1 MPFDHSRCSRRPF
14 APLRMKICNPAWIAW
29 IANPGRALI
38 QEHKAIALILTGFIV
53 LGTIYS
59 VVTPLFE
66 ASDELWHYPFIKHL
80 ADGGGLPVQDPGIEQ
95 PWRQEGS
102 QPPLYYAL
110 GALAT
115 FWIDT
120 SDLTEVRWLNPHA
133 DIGVETADGNLNMV
147 IHSGRESFPY
157 RGTALAVHIVRFLSV
172 LMGAITML
180 CTYLIA
186 LEVFPEQ
193 KTLAAGAAAFNA
205 FVPMFL
211 FISGSVNNDNLTV
224 LLCSLTLLI
233 LVRLVRG
240 GRPQSQIPNTQH
252 SIPHWSSVIG
262 HSSLLGL
269 VIGLGAL
276 SKASALGL
284 IPLTA
289 LGLALS
295 AWQSQA
301 ESVLHRLA
309 RFFGSFATVLAVS
322 FAVAGWWYLRN
333 WLLYRDPLGLNT
345 FVAIVGPRLPQPTLR
360 QLLGEREGFVKT
372 FWGLFGGVNVAMEP
386 AAYWMLNALAI
397 LGLVGLM
404 IALGRALFSRFTFH
418 VSKDNS
424 SLITDHQSLITDHWS
439 LITCYSLLIL
449 LAWPI
454 ALFLALIRWTTM
466 TKASQGRLLFPA
478 ISAISILLSL
488 GWSQWVPRRHQKW
501 LLGIVGGL
509 MFALAAIAP
518 FRYIAPAYARPVLSK
533 VEGPVLLSE
542 AGIEEIPHRLDVTF
556 GDKARLLGYEA
567 GDEETKPG
575 QSVKVTL
582 FWQSLAEMDRDYT
595 VFVHLLDENDL
606 VIAQRDTYPGLGTY
620 PTRLWRV
627 GDAFADR
634 YVLNLSPTVFAPC
647 MGRFEVGLYDFA
659 SGERLMAVGPDGQPM
674 GDNVRFHQIAVLPR
688 EDSPVPNPVDFDF
701 EGQIA
706 LAGYDLDR
714 RTARTGETIHLTLY
728 WRALA
733 KLEEDYTVFTHVL
746 GEEDRLWAQMDSQPQ
761 GGAAPTSS
769 WQVGQV
775 IEDHYNLAVKP
786 DTPPDVYDIEV
797 GLYLAATG
805 QRLGVLD
812 EGGRLW
818 DNRVLLSKVR
828 VVSP

>member
-1 MPFDHSRCSRRPF
+1 MPF
-14 APLRMKICNPAWIAW
+14 APVELVRQH
-29 IANPGRALI
+29 R
-38 QEHKAIALILTGFIV
+38 AIALILTGFLV
-53 LGTIYS
+53 LGTVYS

-66 ASDELWHYPFIKHL
+66 ASDELWHYPFVKHL
-80 ADGGGLPVQDPGIEQ
+80 ADGGGLPVQDPRIEQ

-120 SDLTEVRWLNPHA
+120 SDFAEVRWLNPHA

-147 IHSGRESFPY
+147 VHSERESFPY

-172 LMGAITML
+172 LMGAVTVL

-186 LEVFPEQ
+186 LEVFPGQ

-211 FISGSVNNDNLTV
+211 FISGSVNNDNLTI
-224 LLCSLTLLI
+224 LLCSLTLLLLI
-233 LVRLVRG
+233 RLVSG
-240 GRPQSQIPNTQH
+240 GRVSEQMPNDQLGFG
-252 SIPHWSSVIG
+252 IWDLG
-262 HSSLLGL
+262 FCSLLGL

-289 LGLALS
+289 LALAFS
-295 AWQSQA
+295 AWRGSSLLRA
-301 ESVLHRLA
+301 ESVLRRLA
-309 RFFGSFATVLAVS
+309 WFLASSITVLAVS

-345 FVAIVGPRLPQPTLR
+345 FVAIVGSRLHQPTLR
-360 QLLGEREGFVKT
+360 QLLGEWEGFVKT

-386 AAYWMLNALAI
+386 AVYWMLNALAI
-397 LGLVGLM
+397 LGFVGLM
-404 IALGRALFSRFTFH
+404 IALGRTLISRFTFH
-418 VSKDNS
+418 VSRDDS
-424 SLITDHQSLITDHWS
+424 SLM
-439 LITCYSLLIL
+439 TCYSLLIL
-449 LAWPI
+449 LTWPI
-454 ALFLALIRWTTM
+454 ILFLALIRWTTI
-466 TKASQGRLLFPA
+466 TKASQGRLMFPA
-478 ISAISILLSL
+478 ISAIAVLLAL
-488 GWSQWVPRRHQKW
+488 GWSQWMPRRYDKAAQQWRKW
-501 LLGIVGGL
+501 LLGSIGGL
-509 MFALAAIAP
+509 MFVLAAIAP
-518 FRYIAPAYARPVLSK
+518 FRYIAPAYAKPVLSPALSEACPERSRRVEGK
-533 VEGPVLLSE
+533 VEGPASLPE
-542 AGIEEIPHRLDVTF
+542 AEIGGIPHRLDVTF

-567 GDEETKPG
+567 GDEEIRPG
-575 QSVKVTL
+575 ESVEVTL
-582 FWQSLAEMDRDYT
+582 YWQSLAEMDRDYT

-627 GDAFADR
+627 GDVFADR
-634 YVLNLSPTVFAPC
+634 YVLTLPPTVFAPC
-647 MGRFEVGLYDFA
+647 TGRFEVGLYDFA
-659 SGERLMAVGPDGQPM
+659 SGERLMATGPDGQPL

-701 EGQIA
+701 EGRIA
-706 LAGYDLDR
+706 LVGYDLDR
-714 RTARTGETIHLTLY
+714 RTARPGETIHLTLY
-728 WRALA
+728 WQALA
-733 KLEEDYTVFTHVL
+733 EMEKEYTVFTHVL

-775 IEDHYNLAVKP
+775 IEDHYDLTIKP

-805 QRLGVLD
+805 RRLGVLD
-812 EGGRLW
+812 EGGRLQ

-828 VVSP
+828 VR

>member
-1 MPFDHSRCSRRPF
+1 MPLSPVELVRQH
-14 APLRMKICNPAWIAW
+14 
-29 IANPGRALI
+29 RAI
-38 QEHKAIALILTGFIV
+38 TLILIGFIV
-53 LGTIYS
+53 LGAVYS

-66 ASDELWHYPFIKHL
+66 ASDELWHYPFVKHL
-80 ADGGGLPVQDPGIEQ
+80 ADGGGLPVQDPRIEQ

-120 SDLTEVRWLNPHA
+120 SDLAEVRWLNPHA
-133 DIGVETADGNLNMV
+133 DIGVETVDGNLNMV
-147 IHSGRESFPY
+147 VHSEREDFPY

-172 LMGAITML
+172 LMGAVTVL

-186 LEVFPEQ
+186 LAVFPEQ
-193 KTLAAGAAAFNA
+193 KALAAGAAAFNA

-211 FISGSVNNDNLTV
+211 FISGSVNNDNLTI
-224 LLCSLTLLI
+224 LLCSLTLFI
-233 LVRLVRG
+233 LVRLVHSARLSG
-240 GRPQSQIPNTQH
+240 QMPNDQTGFG
-252 SIPHWSSVIG
+252 IWDLGFGHW
-262 HSSLLGL
+262 SLLGL

-276 SKASALGL
+276 SKASVLGL

-289 LGLALS
+289 LVLALS
-295 AWQSQA
+295 AWQRRA
-301 ESVLHRLA
+301 ESVLRRLA
-309 RFFGSFATVLAVS
+309 RFFGSLITVLAVS

-345 FVAIVGPRLPQPTLR
+345 FVAIVGSRLHQPTLR
-360 QLLGEREGFVKT
+360 QLLGEWEGFVKA

-386 AAYWMLNALAI
+386 AVYGVLNALAI

-404 IALGRALFSRFTFH
+404 IALGHTLLSRFTFH
-418 VSKDNS
+418 VSRHDS
-424 SLITDHQSLITDHWS
+424 SLT
-439 LITCYSLLIL
+439 TCYLLLIL
-449 LAWPI
+449 LTWPI
-454 ALFLALIRWTTM
+454 ILFLALIRWTTI
-466 TKASQGRLLFPA
+466 TKASQGRLMFPA
-478 ISAISILLSL
+478 ISAIAVLLAL
-488 GWSQWVPRRHQKW
+488 GWSQWVPRRYDRVAQQCRKW

-509 MFALAAIAP
+509 MFALAAVAP
-518 FRYIAPAYARPVLSK
+518 FRYIAPAYAK
-533 VEGPVLLSE
+533 PVLLSE
-542 AGIEEIPHRLDVTF
+542 AELEGIPHRLDVTF
-556 GDKARLLGYEA
+556 EGKARLRGYEA
-567 GDEETKPG
+567 GDEEIRPG
-575 QSVKVTL
+575 ESVEVTL
-582 FWQSLAEMDRDYT
+582 FWQSLAEIDRDYT

-634 YVLNLSPTVFAPC
+634 YVLTLPPMVFAPC
-647 MGRFEVGLYDFA
+647 TGRFEVGLYNFA
-659 SGERLMAVGPDGQPM
+659 SGERLMATSPDGQPL
-674 GDNVRFHQIAVLPR
+674 GDNVRFHQIAVLPH

-701 EGQIA
+701 EGRIA
-706 LAGYDLDR
+706 LVGYDLDR
-714 RTARTGETIHLTLY
+714 RTARPGETIHLTLY

-733 KLEEDYTVFTHVL
+733 EMEEDYTVFTHVL

-769 WQVGQV
+769 WQAGQV
-775 IEDHYNLAVKP
+775 IEDHYDLNIKP
-786 DTPPDVYDIEV
+786 DTPPEVYDIEV

-805 QRLGVLD
+805 RRLGVLD
-812 EGGRLW
+812 KGGRLQ

>member
-1 MPFDHSRCSRRPF
+1 MPLDDAHDVPFDHAHDKPFDDAHDRPS
-14 APLRMKICNPAWIAW
+14 
-29 IANPGRALI
+29 ALI
-38 QEHKAIALILTGFIV
+38 ELVRQHWAIALILTGFLV
-53 LGTIYS
+53 LGTVYS

-66 ASDELWHYPFIKHL
+66 ASDELWHYPFVKHL
-80 ADGGGLPVQDPGIEQ
+80 ADGGGLPVQDPRIEQ

-110 GALAT
+110 GAIAT

-147 IHSGRESFPY
+147 VHSERERFPY
-157 RGTALAVHIVRFLSV
+157 QGTALAVHIVRLLSV
-172 LMGAITML
+172 LMGAGTVL

-211 FISGSVNNDNLTV
+211 FISGSVNNDNLTI
-224 LLCSLTLLI
+224 LLCSLALLI
-233 LVRLVRG
+233 LVRLVRTWAKPEELDQLG
-240 GRPQSQIPNTQH
+240 LG
-252 SIPHWSSVIG
+252 IG
-262 HSSLLGL
+262 ALLGL

-284 IPLTA
+284 LPLTA

-295 AWQSQA
+295 TWQRRT
-301 ESVLHRLA
+301 EPVLRRLA
-309 RFFGSFATVLAVS
+309 WFFGSLVTVLAVS
-322 FAVAGWWYLRN
+322 FAVAGWWYVRN
-333 WLLYRDPLGLNT
+333 WRLYRDPLGLNT
-345 FVAIVGPRLPQPTLR
+345 FVAIVGPRLHQPTLR
-360 QLLGEREGFVKT
+360 QLLGEGEGFVKA

-386 AAYWMLNALAI
+386 AAYWVLNALAI
-397 LGLVGLM
+397 LGVVGLM
-404 IALGRALFSRFTFH
+404 IALGRTLLSRFTLC
-418 VSKDNS
+418 VPRDDS
-424 SLITDHQSLITDHWS
+424 SVT
-439 LITCYSLLIL
+439 TCYALLIL

-466 TKASQGRLLFPA
+466 TKASQGRLMFPA
-478 ISAISILLSL
+478 ISAIAILLTM
-488 GWSQWVPRRHQKW
+488 GWSQWVPRRHERAAQQCRKW
-501 LLGIVGGL
+501 LLGIAGGL
-509 MFALAAIAP
+509 MFVLAAIAP
-518 FRYIAPAYARPVLSK
+518 FRYIAPAYAKPVLSK
-533 VEGPVLLSE
+533 VEGPVPLSE
-542 AGIEEIPHRLDVTF
+542 ANLERIPHRLDVTF
-556 GDKARLLGYEA
+556 RGKAKLLGYKA
-567 GDEETKPG
+567 DDEEARPG
-575 QSVKVTL
+575 ESVEVTL
-582 FWQSLAEMDRDYT
+582 FWQSLAEMDKDYT

-620 PTRLWRV
+620 PTSLWQV

-647 MGRFEVGLYDFA
+647 TGRFEVGLYDFA
-659 SGERLMAVGPDGQPM
+659 SGERLIATGPEGQLL

-688 EDSPVPNPVDFDF
+688 EDSPVPNLVDFDF
-701 EGQIA
+701 EGRIA
-706 LAGYDLDR
+706 LVGYDLDR
-714 RTARTGETIHLTLY
+714 RTARPGETLHLTLY
-728 WRALA
+728 WQALVEM
-733 KLEEDYTVFTHVL
+733 EEDYTVFTHVL

-761 GGAAPTSS
+761 GGTAPTSS

-775 IEDHYNLAVKP
+775 IEDHYDLTIKG

-805 QRLGVLD
+805 RRLGVLD
-812 EGGRLW
+812 GGGRLR

-828 VVSP
+828 VVSL

>member
-1 MPFDHSRCSRRPF
+1 MPFDHAHDKPF
-14 APLRMKICNPAWIAW
+14 APVELVRQH
-29 IANPGRALI
+29 R
-38 QEHKAIALILTGFIV
+38 AIALILIGFIL
-53 LGTIYS
+53 LGTVYS

-66 ASDELWHYPFIKHL
+66 ASDELWHYPFVKHL
-80 ADGGGLPVQDPGIEQ
+80 ADGGGLPVQDSRIEQ

-120 SDLTEVRWLNPHA
+120 SDFEEVRWLNPHA

-147 IHSGRESFPY
+147 VHSERESFPY

-172 LMGAITML
+172 LMGALTVL

-186 LEVFPEQ
+186 LEVFSEQ

-205 FVPMFL
+205 LVPMFL
-211 FISGSVNNDNLTV
+211 FISGSVNNDNLTI
-224 LLCSLTLLI
+224 LLCSLTLLL

-240 GRPQSQIPNTQH
+240 SRPSSQMSKSQTVRLAHDRVPNLKW
-252 SIPHWSSVIG
+252 SVVSGHW
-262 HSSLLGL
+262 SLLGL

-295 AWQSQA
+295 AWQRRA
-301 ESVLHRLA
+301 ESVLRRLA
-309 RFFGSFATVLAVS
+309 QFFGSFVTVLAVS
-322 FAVAGWWYLRN
+322 LAVAGWWYLRN

-345 FVAIVGPRLPQPTLR
+345 FVAFVGPRLPQPTLR
-360 QLLGEREGFVKT
+360 QLLGEWEGFLKT

-386 AAYWMLNALAI
+386 AAYWMLNAIALLGA
-397 LGLVGLM
+397 LGLVIPLARWLSRMNIGQVGNLSAASTEQFP
-404 IALGRALFSRFTFH
+404 IPNSQFSTL
-418 VSKDNS
+418 NS
-424 SLITDHQSLITDHWS
+424 QLS
-439 LITCYSLLIL
+439 IL
-449 LAWPI
+449 TTWPI
-454 ALFLALIRWTTM
+454 ILFLALIRWTTI
-466 TKASQGRLLFPA
+466 TKASQGRLMFPA
-478 ISAISILLSL
+478 ISAVAILLAL
-488 GWSQWVPRRHQKW
+488 GWSQWAPRLYVKW

-509 MFALAAIAP
+509 MFVLAATAP
-518 FRYIAPAYARPVLSK
+518 FRYIAPAYAKPVLSPALSK
-533 VEGPVLLSE
+533 VEGIVEGPVLLSE
-542 AGIEEIPHRLDVTF
+542 AELEGIPHRLDVTF
-556 GDKARLLGYEA
+556 GDKARLLGYET
-567 GDEETKPG
+567 GDEETRPG
-575 QSVKVTL
+575 ESVEVTL
-582 FWQSLAEMDRDYT
+582 YWQSLAEMDRDYT

-620 PTRLWRV
+620 PTSLWRV
-627 GDAFADR
+627 DDVFADR
-634 YVLNLSPTVFAPC
+634 YVLTLPPTVFAPC
-647 MGRFEVGLYDFA
+647 TGRFEVGLYDFA
-659 SGERLMAVGPDGQPM
+659 SGERLMATGPDGQPL
-674 GDNVRFHQIAVLPR
+674 GDNVRYHQIAVLPR
-688 EDSPVPNPVDFDF
+688 EDSPLPNPVDFDF
-701 EGQIA
+701 EGRIA

-714 RTARTGETIHLTLY
+714 RTVRPGETIHLTLY
-728 WRALA
+728 WQALA
-733 KLEEDYTVFTHVL
+733 EMEEDYTVFTHLL

-769 WQVGQV
+769 WQVDQV
-775 IEDHYNLAVKP
+775 IEDHYDLTVKP

-805 QRLGVLD
+805 RRLGVLD
-812 EGGRLW
+812 EGGRLR

>member
-1 MPFDHSRCSRRPF
+1 MQFVPNELVRQHR
-14 APLRMKICNPAWIAW
+14 
-29 IANPGRALI
+29 
-38 QEHKAIALILTGFIV
+38 AIALILTGFLV
-53 LGTIYS
+53 LGTVYS

-66 ASDELWHYPFIKHL
+66 ASDELWHYPFVKHL
-80 ADGGGLPVQDPGIEQ
+80 ADGGGLPVQDPRIEQ
-95 PWRQEGS
+95 RWRQEGS

-115 FWIDT
+115 FWVDT
-120 SDLTEVRWLNPHA
+120 SDFAEVRWLNPHA

-147 IHSGRESFPY
+147 VHSERESFPY

-172 LMGAITML
+172 LMGAGTVL
-180 CTYLIA
+180 CTYLVA
-186 LEVFPEQ
+186 LEVFPGQ
-193 KTLAAGAAAFNA
+193 RTLAAGAAAFNA

-211 FISGSVNNDNLTV
+211 FISGSVNNDNLTI
-224 LLCSLTLLI
+224 LLCSLTLLL
-233 LVRLVRG
+233 LVRLMRG
-240 GRPQSQIPNTQH
+240 SRPPSQIPNTQYPVPNTQYP
-252 SIPHWSSVIG
+252 IPNWASVVG

-284 IPLTA
+284 LPLTA

-295 AWQSQA
+295 AWQRRA
-301 ESVLHRLA
+301 ESVSHRITW
-309 RFFGSFATVLAVS
+309 FFGSSITVLVVS

-333 WLLYRDPLGLNT
+333 WFLYRDPLGLNT
-345 FVAIVGPRLPQPTLR
+345 FVAIVGPRLHQPTLR
-360 QLLGEREGFVKT
+360 QLWGEGEGFVKA

-386 AAYWMLNALAI
+386 AAYWVLNALAI

-404 IALGRALFSRFTFH
+404 IALGRNLFSRFMSH
-418 VSKDNS
+418 VSRDDS
-424 SLITDHQSLITDHWS
+424 SPM
-439 LITCYSLLIL
+439 TCTSLLIL
-449 LAWPI
+449 LTWPI
-454 ALFLALIRWTTM
+454 LLFLALIRWTTM
-466 TKASQGRLLFPA
+466 TKASQGRLMFPA
-478 ISAISILLSL
+478 ISAISVLLAL
-488 GWSQWVPRRHQKW
+488 GWSQWVPRRYEKW

-509 MFALAAIAP
+509 VFVLAAMAP
-518 FRYIAPAYARPVLSK
+518 FRYIAPAYAKPVLSEVEGK

-542 AGIEEIPHRLDVTF
+542 AELGGIPHRLNVTF
-556 GDKARLLGYEA
+556 GGKARLLGYEA
-567 GDEETKPG
+567 SDEETRPG
-575 QSVKVTL
+575 ESVEVTL
-582 FWQSLAEMDRDYT
+582 YWQSLAEMDKDYT

-634 YVLNLSPTVFAPC
+634 YVLNLPATVFAPC
-647 MGRFEVGLYDFA
+647 TARFEVGLYDFA
-659 SGERLMAVGPDGQPM
+659 SGERLAATGADGQPL

-701 EGQIA
+701 EGRIA
-706 LAGYDLDR
+706 LVGYDLDR
-714 RTARTGETIHLTLY
+714 RTALPGETIHLTLY

-733 KLEEDYTVFTHVL
+733 EMDKDYTVFTHVM
-746 GEEDRLWAQMDSQPQ
+746 GEQDRLWAQMDSQPQ

-769 WQVGQV
+769 WQVRQMT
-775 IEDHYNLAVKP
+775 EDHYDLTLKP

-805 QRLGVLD
+805 RRLGVLD
-812 EGGRLW
+812 ERGRLL

-828 VVSP
+828 VVNP

>member
-1 MPFDHSRCSRRPF
+1 MPFDHAHDKPF
-14 APLRMKICNPAWIAW
+14 DCAHDKLSSLVEIVQQH
-29 IANPGRALI
+29 RAI
-38 QEHKAIALILTGFIV
+38 TLILISFII
-53 LGTIYS
+53 LGTVYS

-66 ASDELWHYPFIKHL
+66 ASDELWHYPFVQHL
-80 ADGGGLPVQDPGIEQ
+80 ADGGGLPVQDPRIEQ

-120 SDLTEVRWLNPHA
+120 SNLTEVRWLNPHA

-147 IHSGRESFPY
+147 VHSERESFPY

-172 LMGAITML
+172 LMGAGTVL

-205 FVPMFL
+205 FVPMFP
-211 FISGSVNNDNLTV
+211 FISGSVNNDNLTI
-224 LLCSLTLLI
+224 LFCSLTLLLLI
-233 LVRLVRG
+233 RLVRSRAAFHSRRS
-240 GRPQSQIPNTQH
+240 RPSEPMPNDQLGFR
-252 SIPHWSSVIG
+252 IWDLGFG
-262 HSSLLGL
+262 HCALLGL

-289 LGLALS
+289 LGLAFS
-295 AWQSQA
+295 AWRIRA
-301 ESVLHRLA
+301 ESVSRRIA
-309 RFFGSFATVLAVS
+309 WFFGSFVTVLAIS
-322 FAVAGWWYLRN
+322 SAIAGWWYMRN

-360 QLLGEREGFVKT
+360 QLLGEWEGFVKT

-386 AAYWMLNALAI
+386 AAYWVLNALAI

-404 IALGRALFSRFTFH
+404 IDLGRALVTRFTFQ
-418 VSKDNS
+418 VSRDDS
-424 SLITDHQSLITDHWS
+424 SLTTR
-439 LITCYSLLIL
+439 YSLLTL
-449 LAWPI
+449 LTWPI
-454 ALFLALIRWTTM
+454 ILFLALIRWTTI
-466 TKASQGRLLFPA
+466 TKASQGRLMFPA
-478 ISAISILLSL
+478 ISAISVLLAL
-488 GWSQWVPRRHQKW
+488 GWSQWVPRRYEKW

-509 MFALAAIAP
+509 MLVLAAIAP
-518 FRYIAPAYARPVLSK
+518 FRYIAPAYAK
-533 VEGPVLLSE
+533 PVLLSE
-542 AGIEEIPHRLDVTF
+542 AELEGIPDRLDVTF
-556 GDKARLLGYEA
+556 EGKARLLGYEA
-567 GDEETKPG
+567 GNEEIKPG
-575 QSVKVTL
+575 ESVEVTL
-582 FWQSLAEMDRDYT
+582 YWQSLAEIDRDYT

-634 YVLNLSPTVFAPC
+634 YVLTLSPTVFAPC
-647 MGRFEVGLYDFA
+647 TGRFEVGLYDFA
-659 SGERLMAVGPDGQPM
+659 SGERLVATGPDRQSL
-674 GDNVRFHQIAVLPR
+674 GDNVRFHQVAVLPR

-701 EGQIA
+701 EGRVA
-706 LAGYDLDR
+706 LVGYNLDK
-714 RTARTGETIHLTLY
+714 RTARQGETIHLTLY
-728 WRALA
+728 WRALGEM
-733 KLEEDYTVFTHVL
+733 EEDYTVFTHVL
-746 GEEDRLWAQMDSQPQ
+746 GEEDRLWAQVDSQPQ
-761 GGAAPTSS
+761 GGVAPTSS
-769 WQVGQV
+769 WQVGQMV
-775 IEDHYNLAVKP
+775 EDHYDLVTKP

-805 QRLGVLD
+805 GRLGVLD
-812 EGGRLW
+812 EGGRLR

>member
-1 MPFDHSRCSRRPF
+1 MPFDYAHDKPF
-14 APLRMKICNPAWIAW
+14 APVELVRQH
-29 IANPGRALI
+29 R
-38 QEHKAIALILTGFIV
+38 AIALILIGFIV
-53 LGTIYS
+53 LGTVYS

-66 ASDELWHYPFIKHL
+66 ASDELWHYPFVKHL
-80 ADGGGLPVQDPGIEQ
+80 ADGGGLPVQDPSIEQ

-110 GALAT
+110 GALVT

-120 SDLTEVRWLNPHA
+120 SDLAEVRWLNPHA

-147 IHSGRESFPY
+147 VHSDRESFPY

-172 LMGAITML
+172 LMGAITVL

-186 LEVFPEQ
+186 LEVFPRQ

-211 FISGSVNNDNLTV
+211 FISGSVNNDNLTI
-224 LLCSLTLLI
+224 LLCSLTLFI
-233 LVRLVRG
+233 LVRLVHSARLSG
-240 GRPQSQIPNTQH
+240 QMPNDQMGFG
-252 SIPHWSSVIG
+252 IWDLGFG
-262 HSSLLGL
+262 HCSLLGL

-284 IPLTA
+284 IPLIA

-295 AWQSQA
+295 AWQRRA
-301 ESVLHRLA
+301 ESVPRRLA
-309 RFFGSFATVLAVS
+309 WFFGSFAIVLAVS

-333 WLLYRDPLGLNT
+333 WLLYRDPSGLNT
-345 FVAIVGPRLPQPTLR
+345 FVAIVGPRLHQPTLR
-360 QLLGEREGFVKT
+360 QLLGEWEGFVKT

-386 AAYWMLNALAI
+386 AAYGVLNALAI
-397 LGLVGLM
+397 FG
-404 IALGRALFSRFTFH
+404 ALG
-418 VSKDNS
+418 
-424 SLITDHQSLITDHWS
+424 
-439 LITCYSLLIL
+439 LIL
-449 LAWPI
+449 LLARWLSKIAASSKKALSLIPYPLSLTILLTWPTI
-454 ALFLALIRWTTM
+454 LFLALIRWTTI
-466 TKASQGRLLFPA
+466 TKASQGRLMFPA
-478 ISAISILLSL
+478 ISGIAVLLAL
-488 GWSQWVPRRHQKW
+488 GWSQWMPRHYQKW

-509 MFALAAIAP
+509 MFVLAAIAP
-518 FRYIAPAYARPVLSK
+518 FRYIVPAYAK
-533 VEGPVLLSE
+533 PVLLSE
-542 AGIEEIPHRLDVTF
+542 AELGGIPRRLDVTF
-556 GDKARLLGYEA
+556 GGKARLLGYEA
-567 GDEETKPG
+567 KNEEVRPG
-575 QSVKVTL
+575 ESVEVTL
-582 FWQSLAEMDRDYT
+582 YWQSLADIDRDYT

-634 YVLNLSPTVFAPC
+634 YVLTLPSTVFAPC
-647 MGRFEVGLYDFA
+647 TGRFEVGLYDFA
-659 SGERLMAVGPDGQPM
+659 SGERLVATGPDGQPLD
-674 GDNVRFHQIAVLPR
+674 DNVRFHQIAVLPR

-701 EGQIA
+701 EGRIA
-706 LAGYDLDR
+706 LVGYDLDR
-714 RTARTGETIHLTLY
+714 RTARPGETIHLTLY

-733 KLEEDYTVFTHVL
+733 EMEEDYTIFTHVL

-761 GGAAPTSS
+761 GGTAPTSS

-775 IEDHYNLAVKP
+775 IEDHYDLAIKP

-805 QRLGVLD
+805 RRLGVLD
-812 EGGRLW
+812 EGGRLQ

-828 VVSP
+828 VR

>member
-1 MPFDHSRCSRRPF
+1 MPLVPVKLVREH
-14 APLRMKICNPAWIAW
+14 
-29 IANPGRALI
+29 RAI
-38 QEHKAIALILTGFIV
+38 TVILTGFII
-53 LGTIYS
+53 LGTVYS

-66 ASDELWHYPFIKHL
+66 ASDELWHYPFVKHL
-80 ADGGGLPVQDPGIEQ
+80 ADGGGLPVQDHRIEQ

-120 SDLTEVRWLNPHA
+120 SDLAEVRWLNPHA

-147 IHSGRESFPY
+147 VHSERKGFPY
-157 RGTALAVHIVRFLSV
+157 RGTALALYIVRFLSV
-172 LMGAITML
+172 LMGAGTVL

-186 LEVFPEQ
+186 LEVFPTQ

-211 FISGSVNNDNLTV
+211 FISGSVNNDNLTI
-224 LLCSLTLLI
+224 LFCSLALLI
-233 LVRLVRG
+233 LVRLVRSRAAFHSRRS
-240 GRPQSQIPNTQH
+240 RPSEPMSNDQLGFGI
-252 SIPHWSSVIG
+252 W
-262 HSSLLGL
+262 SLLGL

-295 AWQSQA
+295 AWQRRA
-301 ESVLHRLA
+301 ESVLRRIA
-309 RFFGSFATVLAVS
+309 WFFGSFVIVLAVS

-345 FVAIVGPRLPQPTLR
+345 FVAIVGPRVPQPTLR
-360 QLLGEREGFVKT
+360 QLLGEWEGFVKA

-386 AAYWMLNALAI
+386 AAYWVLNALAI

-404 IALGRALFSRFTFH
+404 IALGRTLFSRFTFH
-418 VSKDNS
+418 ASRDR
-424 SLITDHQSLITDHWS
+424 TS
-439 LITCYSLLIL
+439 LITCYPLLIL
-449 LAWPI
+449 LTWPI
-454 ALFLALIRWTTM
+454 ALFLALIRWTTV
-466 TKASQGRLLFPA
+466 TKASQGRLMFPA
-478 ISAISILLSL
+478 ISAIAVLLAL
-488 GWSQWVPRRHQKW
+488 GWSQWVPRRCEKW
-501 LLGIVGGL
+501 LLAIVGSL
-509 MFALAAIAP
+509 MFALAAMAP
-518 FRYIAPAYARPVLSK
+518 FRYIAPAYAK
-533 VEGPVLLSE
+533 PVLLSE
-542 AGIEEIPHRLDVTF
+542 AEIAKIPDRLDVTF
-556 GDKARLLGYEA
+556 GGKARLLGYEA
-567 GDEETKPG
+567 SDEETRPG
-575 QSVKVTL
+575 ESVEVTL
-582 FWQSLAEMDRDYT
+582 YWQSLAEMDRDYT

-634 YVLNLSPTVFAPC
+634 YVLTLPPTVFTPC
-647 MGRFEVGLYDFA
+647 TGRFEVGLYDFS
-659 SGERLMAVGPDGQPM
+659 SGERLLVTGPDEQPM

-688 EDSPVPNPVDFDF
+688 EDSPVPNPVDFNF

-706 LAGYDLDR
+706 LVGYDLDR
-714 RTARTGETIHLTLY
+714 RTARPGETIHLTLY

-733 KLEEDYTVFTHVL
+733 EMEEDYTVFTHVL

-805 QRLGVLD
+805 RRLGVLD
-812 EGGRLW
+812 EGGRLQ

-828 VVSP
+828 VVGP

>member
-1 MPFDHSRCSRRPF
+1 MPL
-14 APLRMKICNPAWIAW
+14 PLTKLVLQHR
-29 IANPGRALI
+29 
-38 QEHKAIALILTGFIV
+38 AIAFILVSFIV
-53 LGTIYS
+53 LGTVYS

-66 ASDELWHYPFIKHL
+66 ASDELWHYPFVKHL
-80 ADGGGLPVQDPGIEQ
+80 ADGGGLPVQDPHIEQ

-147 IHSGRESFPY
+147 IHSERERFPY

-172 LMGAITML
+172 LMGAVTVL

-186 LEVFPEQ
+186 LEVYPEQ
-193 KTLAAGAAAFNA
+193 KTLAIGAAAFNA

-211 FISGSVNNDNLTV
+211 FISGSVNNDNLTI

-233 LVRLVRG
+233 LVRLMRG
-240 GRPQSQIPNTQH
+240 FRPLSQMPRSQIPN
-252 SIPHWSSVIG
+252 PNR
-262 HSSLLGL
+262 SSLHSQFSILNSPFSVLGL

-295 AWQSQA
+295 AWQRRA
-301 ESVLHRLA
+301 ESVLRRLA
-309 RFFGSFATVLAVS
+309 WFFGSFATVLAVS
-322 FAVAGWWYLRN
+322 FAIAGWWYLRN

-345 FVAIVGPRLPQPTLR
+345 FVAIVGSRLHQPTLR
-360 QLLGEREGFVKT
+360 QLLGEWEGFVKT

-386 AAYWMLNALAI
+386 AVYWVFNALAI

-404 IALGRALFSRFTFH
+404 IALGRALFTRFTFQ
-418 VSKDNS
+418 VSRDDP
-424 SLITDHQSLITDHWS
+424 SLITH
-439 LITCYSLLIL
+439 YSLVIL
-449 LAWPI
+449 LTWPI
-454 ALFLALIRWTTM
+454 ILFLALIRWTTI
-466 TKASQGRLLFPA
+466 TKASQGRLMFPA
-478 ISAISILLSL
+478 ISAIAVLLAL
-488 GWSQWVPRRHQKW
+488 GWSQWVPRRYDRAAQQCQKW

-518 FRYIAPAYARPVLSK
+518 FRYIVPAYAK
-533 VEGPVLLSE
+533 PVLLSE
-542 AGIEEIPHRLDVTF
+542 AELGGIPHRLDVTF

-567 GDEETKPG
+567 SDEENSPG
-575 QSVKVTL
+575 ESVEVTL
-582 FWQSLAEMDRDYT
+582 FWQSLAEIDRDYT

-620 PTRLWRV
+620 PTHLWRV
-627 GDAFADR
+627 GDAFAER
-634 YVLNLSPTVFAPC
+634 YVLTLPPTIFAPC
-647 MGRFEVGLYDFA
+647 TGRFEVGLYDFS
-659 SGERLMAVGPDGQPM
+659 SGERLLATGPDGQSL
-674 GDNVRFHQIAVLPR
+674 GDNVRFHQIAILPR
-688 EDSPVPNPVDFDF
+688 EDSPLPNPVDFDF
-701 EGQIA
+701 EGRIA
-706 LAGYDLDR
+706 LAGYNLDR
-714 RTARTGETIHLTLY
+714 RTAQPGETIHLTLY
-728 WRALA
+728 WQALA
-733 KLEEDYTVFTHVL
+733 EMEEDYTVFTHVL
-746 GEEDRLWAQMDSQPQ
+746 GEEDRLWAQADSQPQ

-769 WQVGQV
+769 WQVSQV
-775 IEDHYNLAVKP
+775 VEDHYDLTIKP

-805 QRLGVLD
+805 RRLGVLD

>member
-1 MPFDHSRCSRRPF
+1 M
-14 APLRMKICNPAWIAW
+14 
-29 IANPGRALI
+29 
-38 QEHKAIALILTGFIV
+38 
-53 LGTIYS
+53 
-59 VVTPLFE
+59 
-66 ASDELWHYPFIKHL
+66 
-80 ADGGGLPVQDPGIEQ
+80 
-95 PWRQEGS
+95 
-102 QPPLYYAL
+102 
-110 GALAT
+110 
-115 FWIDT
+115 
-120 SDLTEVRWLNPHA
+120 
-133 DIGVETADGNLNMV
+133 
-147 IHSGRESFPY
+147 
-157 RGTALAVHIVRFLSV
+157 
-172 LMGAITML
+172 
-180 CTYLIA
+180 
-186 LEVFPEQ
+186 
-193 KTLAAGAAAFNA
+193 
-205 FVPMFL
+205 
-211 FISGSVNNDNLTV
+211 
-224 LLCSLTLLI
+224 
-233 LVRLVRG
+233 
-240 GRPQSQIPNTQH
+240 
-252 SIPHWSSVIG
+252 G

-284 IPLTA
+284 LPLTA
-289 LGLALS
+289 LGLAFS
-295 AWQSQA
+295 AWQGRA
-301 ESVLHRLA
+301 ESVLRRLA
-309 RFFGSFATVLAVS
+309 RFFGSFVTVLVVS

-360 QLLGEREGFVKT
+360 QLLGEWEGFVKT

-404 IALGRALFSRFTFH
+404 IALGRTLFSRFTFH

-424 SLITDHQSLITDHWS
+424 SLITDHQSLITH
-439 LITCYSLLIL
+439 YSLLIL
-449 LAWPI
+449 IAWPI

-478 ISAISILLSL
+478 ISAIAVLLSL
-488 GWSQWVPRRHQKW
+488 GWSQWVPHRYKKW

-509 MFALAAIAP
+509 MFALAAIVP
-518 FRYIAPAYARPVLSK
+518 FHYIAPAYAKPVLSK
-533 VEGPVLLSE
+533 AEGPVLLPE
-542 AGIEEIPHRLDVTF
+542 AEMERAPHRLDVTF
-556 GDKARLLGYEA
+556 AGRAKLLGYEA
-567 GDEETKPG
+567 GDEETQPG
-575 QSVKVTL
+575 ESVEVTL
-582 FWQSLAEMDRDYT
+582 YWQSLAKMDRDYT

-634 YVLNLSPTVFAPC
+634 YVLNLSSTVFAPC
-647 MGRFEVGLYDFA
+647 VGRFEVGLYDFD
-659 SGERLMAVGPDGQPM
+659 SGERLMAVGPDGQPL

-701 EGQIA
+701 ENRIA

-714 RTARTGETIHLTLY
+714 RTARPGETIHLILY

-733 KLEEDYTVFTHVL
+733 KMEKDYTVFTHVL

-761 GGAAPTSS
+761 GGTAPTSS

-775 IEDHYNLAVKP
+775 VEDHYDLAVKP

-797 GLYLAATG
+797 GLYLATTG

-812 EGGRLW
+812 EGGRLL

-828 VVSP
+828 VVGP

>member
-1 MPFDHSRCSRRPF
+1 MPF
-14 APLRMKICNPAWIAW
+14 APVEFIRQH
-29 IANPGRALI
+29 R
-38 QEHKAIALILTGFIV
+38 AIALILVGFIV
-53 LGTIYS
+53 LGTVYS

-66 ASDELWHYPFIKHL
+66 ASDELWHYPFVKHL
-80 ADGGGLPVQDPGIEQ
+80 ADGGGLPVQDPQIEQ

-120 SDLTEVRWLNPHA
+120 SDFAEVRWLNPHA

-147 IHSGRESFPY
+147 VHSERESFPY

-172 LMGAITML
+172 LMGAVTVL

-186 LEVFPEQ
+186 LEVYPEQ
-193 KTLAAGAAAFNA
+193 KMLAASAAAFNA

-211 FISGSVNNDNLTV
+211 FISGSVNNDNLTI
-224 LLCSLTLLI
+224 LLCSLTLLLLI
-233 LVRLVRG
+233 RLVRVW
-240 GRPQSQIPNTQH
+240 QV
-252 SIPHWSSVIG
+252 SIPAGSRPSEQMPNPNWSSL
-262 HSSLLGL
+262 HSPFSTLGL

-289 LGLALS
+289 LVLAFS
-295 AWQSQA
+295 AWQRRA
-301 ESVLHRLA
+301 ESVLCRFA
-309 RFFGSFATVLAVS
+309 WFFGGFATVLAVS

-333 WLLYRDPLGLNT
+333 WLFYRDPLGLNT

-360 QLLGEREGFVKT
+360 QLLGEWEGFVKA

-386 AAYWMLNALAI
+386 AAYWVLNAIAFLGA
-397 LGLVGLM
+397 LGLV
-404 IALGRALFSRFTFH
+404 
-418 VSKDNS
+418 
-424 SLITDHQSLITDHWS
+424 
-439 LITCYSLLIL
+439 IL
-449 LAWPI
+449 LARWLSKIATSTEQFSILHSPFSILLTWPI
-454 ALFLALIRWTTM
+454 ILFLALIRWTTI
-466 TKASQGRLLFPA
+466 TKASQGRLMFPA
-478 ISAISILLSL
+478 ISAIAILLAL
-488 GWSQWVPRRHQKW
+488 GWSQWVPRLYAKW
-501 LLGIVGGL
+501 LLGVVGGM
-509 MFALAAIAP
+509 MFALAAIVP
-518 FRYIAPAYARPVLSK
+518 FRYIAPAYAKPVLSK
-533 VEGPVLLSE
+533 VEGIVEGPVLLSK
-542 AGIEEIPHRLDVTF
+542 IELQPPNHPTIQLDVTF

-567 GDEETKPG
+567 DDEEVRPG
-575 QSVKVTL
+575 ESVEVTL
-582 FWQSLAEMDRDYT
+582 YWQSLAEMDRDYT

-620 PTRLWRV
+620 PTSLWRV

-634 YVLNLSPTVFAPC
+634 YVLTLPPTVFAPC
-647 MGRFEVGLYDFA
+647 TGRFEVGLYDFA
-659 SGERLMAVGPDGQPM
+659 SGERLVVTGPDGQPL

-701 EGQIA
+701 EGRIA
-706 LAGYDLDR
+706 LMGYDLDR
-714 RTARTGETIHLTLY
+714 RTARPGEAIQLTLY

-733 KLEEDYTVFTHVL
+733 EMEEDYTVFTHVL

-761 GGAAPTSS
+761 KGAAPTSS

-775 IEDHYNLAVKP
+775 IEDHYDLAIKP

-805 QRLGVLD
+805 RRLGVLD

>member
-1 MPFDHSRCSRRPF
+1 MPFDCTHDKPF
-14 APLRMKICNPAWIAW
+14 APVDFVRQHWS
-29 IANPGRALI
+29 
-38 QEHKAIALILTGFIV
+38 IALVLVGFIV
-53 LGTIYS
+53 LGTVYS

-66 ASDELWHYPFIKHL
+66 ASDELWHYPFVKHL
-80 ADGGGLPVQDPGIEQ
+80 ADGGGLPVQDPRIEQ

-120 SDLTEVRWLNPHA
+120 SDLAEVRWLNPHA
-133 DIGVETADGNLNMV
+133 DVGVETADGNLNMV
-147 IHSGRESFPY
+147 VHSERERFPY

-172 LMGAITML
+172 MMGAATVL
-180 CTYLIA
+180 CIYVIA
-186 LEVFPEQ
+186 LEVYPEQ
-193 KTLAAGAAAFNA
+193 KTLAASAAAFNA

-211 FISGSVNNDNLTV
+211 FISGSVNNDNLTI
-224 LLCSLTLLI
+224 LFCSLTLLI
-233 LVRLVRG
+233 LIRLLHSG
-240 GRPQSQIPNTQH
+240 GLSGQTPNDPI
-252 SIPHWSSVIG
+252 SKSHWSLVIG
-262 HSSLLGL
+262 HWSLLGL

-276 SKASALGL
+276 CKASALGL
-284 IPLTA
+284 LPLTA

-295 AWQSQA
+295 AWQRRA
-301 ESVLHRLA
+301 KSVPHRIA
-309 RFFGSFATVLAVS
+309 WFSGSFATVLVVS

-345 FVAIVGPRLPQPTLR
+345 FVTIVGPRLPQPTLR
-360 QLLGEREGFVKT
+360 QLLGEWEGFVKT

-386 AAYWMLNALAI
+386 AAYWLLNALAV
-397 LGLVGLM
+397 LGLFGLM

-418 VSKDNS
+418 VSQDDVPSVTRHS
-424 SLITDHQSLITDHWS
+424 SLITR
-439 LITCYSLLIL
+439 YSLLIL
-449 LAWPI
+449 LTWPI
-454 ALFLALIRWTTM
+454 VLFLALIRWTTM

-478 ISAISILLSL
+478 ISAISILLAL
-488 GWSQWVPRRHQKW
+488 GWSQWGPRRYQKW
-501 LLGIVGGL
+501 LLGIGGGL

-518 FRYIAPAYARPVLSK
+518 FRYIAPAYAK
-533 VEGPVLLSE
+533 PVLLSE
-542 AGIEEIPHRLDVTF
+542 AELEKIPHRLDVTL
-556 GDKARLLGYEA
+556 GGKARLLGYEA
-567 GDEETKPG
+567 NDEETRPG
-575 QSVKVTL
+575 ESVEVTL
-582 FWQSLAEMDRDYT
+582 YWQSLAEMNRDYT

-634 YVLNLSPTVFAPC
+634 YILTLPPTIFAPC
-647 MGRFEVGLYDFA
+647 TGRFEVGLYDFA
-659 SGERLMAVGPDGQPM
+659 SGERLLATGPDGQPL

-701 EGQIA
+701 EGRIA
-706 LAGYDLDR
+706 LVGYDLDR
-714 RTARTGETIHLTLY
+714 RTARPGETVHLTLY
-728 WRALA
+728 WRTLA
-733 KLEEDYTVFTHVL
+733 EMEEDYTVFTHVL
-746 GEEDRLWAQMDSQPQ
+746 GEEDSLWAQMDSQPQ
-761 GGAAPTSS
+761 RGAAPTSS
-769 WQVGQV
+769 WQVNQM
-775 IEDHYNLAVKP
+775 IEDHYDLIIKP

-805 QRLGVLD
+805 ARLGVLD
-812 EGGRLW
+812 EGGRLQ

>member
-1 MPFDHSRCSRRPF
+1 MPFDYVHDRPF
-14 APLRMKICNPAWIAW
+14 DHAHDRPSAPVELVRQH
-29 IANPGRALI
+29 R
-38 QEHKAIALILTGFIV
+38 AIALILTGFLV
-53 LGTIYS
+53 LGTVYS
-59 VVTPLFE
+59 VVTPIFE
-66 ASDELWHYPFIKHL
+66 ASDELWHYPFVKHL
-80 ADGGGLPVQDPGIEQ
+80 ADGGGLPAQDPRTEQ
-95 PWRQEGS
+95 PWQQEGS

-115 FWIDT
+115 FWVDT
-120 SDLTEVRWLNPHA
+120 SDLAEVRWLNPHA
-133 DIGVETADGNLNMV
+133 DIGIETADGNLNMV
-147 IHSGRESFPY
+147 VHSERESFPY

-172 LMGAITML
+172 LMGAVTVL

-186 LEVFPEQ
+186 LEVYPEQ

-211 FISGSVNNDNLTV
+211 FISGSVNNDNLTI
-224 LLCSLTLLI
+224 LLCSLTVLI

-240 GRPQSQIPNTQH
+240 DKVSEQMPN
-252 SIPHWSSVIG
+252 WSSIIG
-262 HSSLLGL
+262 PWSLLGL

-295 AWQSQA
+295 AWQKRA
-301 ESVLHRLA
+301 ESVLRRIA
-309 RFFGSFATVLAVS
+309 WFFGSFVTVLAVS

-345 FVAIVGPRLPQPTLR
+345 FVAIVGPRLHQPTLR
-360 QLLGEREGFVKT
+360 QLLGEWEGFVKT
-372 FWGLFGGVNVAMEP
+372 FWGLFGGVNVAIEP
-386 AAYWMLNALAI
+386 AVYWGLNALAI

-404 IALGRALFSRFTFH
+404 IALGRTLFTRFTFQ
-418 VSKDNS
+418 VSRDDSSPVTCHS
-424 SLITDHQSLITDHWS
+424 SLITH
-439 LITCYSLLIL
+439 YSLFIL
-449 LAWPI
+449 LTWPMI
-454 ALFLALIRWTTM
+454 LFLALIRWTTI
-466 TKASQGRLLFPA
+466 TKASQGRLMFPA
-478 ISAISILLSL
+478 ISAITVLLAL
-488 GWSQWVPRRHQKW
+488 GWSQWVPRHYEKW

-518 FRYIAPAYARPVLSK
+518 FRYIAPAYAK
-533 VEGPVLLSE
+533 PVLLSE
-542 AGIEEIPHRLDVTF
+542 AEIERLPHRLDVTF
-556 GDKARLLGYEA
+556 GDKARLLGYES

-575 QSVKVTL
+575 ESVEVTL
-582 FWQSLAEMDRDYT
+582 FWQSLAEMDKDYT

-634 YVLNLSPTVFAPC
+634 YVLPLPPTIFAPC
-647 MGRFEVGLYDFA
+647 TGRFEVGLYDFA
-659 SGERLMAVGPDGQPM
+659 DGERLVAMGPDGQLL

-688 EDSPVPNPVDFDF
+688 EDSPLPNPVHFDF
-701 EGQIA
+701 EGRIA
-706 LAGYDLDR
+706 LVGYDLDR
-714 RTARTGETIHLTLY
+714 RTARPGETIHLTLY

-733 KLEEDYTVFTHVL
+733 EMEEDYTVFTHVL

-775 IEDHYNLAVKP
+775 IEDHYDLTIKP

-805 QRLGVLD
+805 RRLGVLD
-812 EGGRLW
+812 EGGRLR

>member
-1 MPFDHSRCSRRPF
+1 MQFVPSELVRQHR
-14 APLRMKICNPAWIAW
+14 
-29 IANPGRALI
+29 
-38 QEHKAIALILTGFIV
+38 AIALILTGFLV
-53 LGTIYS
+53 LGTVYS

-66 ASDELWHYPFIKHL
+66 ASDELWHYPFVKHL
-80 ADGGGLPVQDPGIEQ
+80 ADGGGLPVQDPRIEQ

-115 FWIDT
+115 FWVDT
-120 SDLTEVRWLNPHA
+120 SDFAEVRWLNPHA

-147 IHSGRESFPY
+147 VHSELESFPY

-172 LMGAITML
+172 LMGAGTVL

-186 LEVFPEQ
+186 LQVFPEQ
-193 KTLAAGAAAFNA
+193 RTLAAGAAAFNA

-211 FISGSVNNDNLTV
+211 FISGSVNNDNLTI

-233 LVRLVRG
+233 LVRLMRG
-240 GRPQSQIPNTQH
+240 SRPPSQIPNTQYP
-252 SIPHWSSVIG
+252 IPNWSSVVG

-284 IPLTA
+284 LPLTA

-295 AWQSQA
+295 AWQRRA
-301 ESVLHRLA
+301 ESVSHRITW
-309 RFFGSFATVLAVS
+309 FFGSFITVLVVS

-333 WLLYRDPLGLNT
+333 WFLYRDPLGLNT
-345 FVAIVGPRLPQPTLR
+345 FVAIVGPRLHQPTLR
-360 QLLGEREGFVKT
+360 QLLGEGEGFVKA

-386 AAYWMLNALAI
+386 AVYWTLNALAI
-397 LGLVGLM
+397 LGLAGLM
-404 IALGRALFSRFTFH
+404 IALGRNLFSRFTSH
-418 VSKDNS
+418 VPRDDS
-424 SLITDHQSLITDHWS
+424 SPM
-439 LITCYSLLIL
+439 TCTSLLIL
-449 LAWPI
+449 LTWPI
-454 ALFLALIRWTTM
+454 ILFLALIRWTTM
-466 TKASQGRLLFPA
+466 TKASQGRLMFPA
-478 ISAISILLSL
+478 ISAISVLLAL
-488 GWSQWVPRRHQKW
+488 GWSQWVPRRYEKW

-509 MFALAAIAP
+509 MFVLAAMAP
-518 FRYIAPAYARPVLSK
+518 FRHIAPAYAKPVLSPALSEVEGK
-533 VEGPVLLSE
+533 VEGPVLLPE
-542 AGIEEIPHRLDVTF
+542 AEIEKIPHRLDVTF
-556 GDKARLLGYEA
+556 GGKARLLGYEA
-567 GDEETKPG
+567 GDEEIRPG
-575 QSVKVTL
+575 ESAEVTL
-582 FWQSLAEMDRDYT
+582 YWQSLAEMDKDYT

-634 YVLNLSPTVFAPC
+634 YVLNLPATVFAPC
-647 MGRFEVGLYDFA
+647 TARFEVGLYDFS
-659 SGERLMAVGPDGQPM
+659 SGERLPVTGPDGQPL

-701 EGQIA
+701 EGRIA
-706 LAGYDLDR
+706 LVGYNLDR
-714 RTARTGETIHLTLY
+714 RTAQPGETIHLTLY
-728 WRALA
+728 WQALA
-733 KLEEDYTVFTHVL
+733 EMDKDYTVFTHVL
-746 GEEDRLWAQMDSQPQ
+746 GEQDRLWAQMDSQPQ

-769 WQVGQV
+769 WQVGQMT
-775 IEDHYNLAVKP
+775 EDHYDLTIKP

-805 QRLGVLD
+805 RRLGVLD
-812 EGGRLW
+812 EGGRLL

-828 VVSP
+828 VVNP